1 MVCVSAAHPFYGNT
15 ARLAAHGACACVP
28 LHPTDAVA
36 EGQVLQVAPHT
47 AILGRWNP
55 QARIGTSTRSD
66 AEIPHQNMGTGN
78 LHSAFL
84 WESALGNDDNGWF

>member
-1 MVCVSAAHPFYGNT
+1 MYFDHWRTDRISGVVESSKGLLVVCVSAAHPFYGAAGCGVHT

-28 LHPTDAVA
+28 LHA

-55 QARIGTSTRSD
+55 PRHG
-66 AEIPHQNMGTGN
+66 
-78 LHSAFL
+78 
-84 WESALGNDDNGWF
+84 